1 MRWGG
6 IRSTARLGLIVA
18 CLGGVGVYLFVL
30 LFLYIFQPHVC
41 VFVCAFSEA
50 D

>member
-1 MRWGG
+1 MGG

-30 LFLYIFQPHVC
+30 SSFLYIFQPHVC